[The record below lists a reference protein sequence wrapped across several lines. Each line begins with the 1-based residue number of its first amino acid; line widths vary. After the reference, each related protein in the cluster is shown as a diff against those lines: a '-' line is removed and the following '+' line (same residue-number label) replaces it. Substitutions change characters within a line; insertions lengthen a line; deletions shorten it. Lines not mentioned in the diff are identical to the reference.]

1 MPFRTL
7 LLRPA
12 VGADVVITRL
22 ALWALCVLV
31 VRLNET
37 SLMKGV
43 LAEKMYGWEI
53 EGTSTSGAA
62 ASLEDGG
69 SAR

>member
-7 LLRPA
+7 FLRPA

-31 VRLNET
+31 VRLDET

-43 LAEKMYGWEI
+43 FAEEMYCREI
-53 EGTSTSGAA
+53 KGASTSGAA
-62 ASLEDGG
+62 PSLEYGG